1 MLNDPIAMEQP
12 RRQGWIM
19 TPDSHAHPP
28 DQTPTILS
36 LLGLLA
42 AAPDRSSFF
51 VELRA
56 ALPHLLP
63 EVRVDLL
70 APGFGDEGP
79 IVFTTGGLLPPP
91 DIDTGADLALW

>member
-1 MLNDPIAMEQP
+1 MLSDRIAMEQP

-19 TPDSHAHPP
+19 TPDSLAHPR
-28 DQTPTILS
+28 DQTPTLRS

-51 VELRA
+51 AELRA
-56 ALPHLLP
+56 ALPQLLP

-79 IVFTTGGLLPPP
+79 IVFTTGGLVPPA
-91 DIDTGADLALW
+91 DIDTGADL